1 MPANRRPLV
10 QYDHDWRFRR
20 DWSRDGIRWFIP
32 PADQTKAARE
42 RYNQKKLRYVREC
55 LRGTPK
61 RAYLQAVLDH
71 ILPARGTDQEK
82 VEAIVRFVRGATW
95 HNPLECPYEADQQTV
110 VTAAHELLELHDARC
125 WHAAEIVRQ
134 LVLQAGGKAK
144 ITFLPSRE
152 SRSVQVVTEIRIDGH
167 WRVADANYFQ
177 REVILRD
184 PDGRLPTLE
193 WLRDHPHH
201 ADRFP
206 GGWIFPPEYLNNEAG
221 IRVTGQ
227 FSLPFPEAEN
237 TWGSDHY
244 YCYYLGAEER
254 YPPITPPRLRVERA
268 GARSVRVRWNR
279 SRSATSERI
288 RYGLTV
294 RRAADDASV
303 AALDELE
310 KTGAVV
316 DALEALESYTVFV
329 TATDEHRLVEP
340 RTWYPASS
348 MKFTLERA

>member
-1 MPANRRPLV
+1 M
-10 QYDHDWRFRR
+10 
-20 DWSRDGIRWFIP
+20 RWFIP
-32 PADQTKAARE
+32 PAEQTEAARE
-42 RYNQKKLRYVREC
+42 KYSQKKLRYVRTR
-55 LRGTPK
+55 LRGTGK

-95 HNPLECPYEADQQTV
+95 HNPLECPYEKDQQTI

-134 LVLQAGGKAK
+134 LFLQAGGKAR
-144 ITFLPSRE
+144 IIFLPSRE
-152 SRSVQVVTEIRIDGH
+152 SLSVQVVTEVRIDGR

-177 REVILRD
+177 DQVILRD

-193 WLRDHPHH
+193 WLRDHPHY

-254 YPPITPPRLRVERA
+254 YPPITPPGLRVERA
-268 GARSVRVRWNR
+268 GAQSVRVRWHP
-279 SRSATSERI
+279 SRSATSEWI
-288 RYGLTV
+288 RYDLTV
-294 RRAADDASV
+294 RRAADETLV
-303 AALDELE
+303 AALDELGQTE
-310 KTGAVV
+310 AVV
-316 DALEALESYTVFV
+316 EALEASETYTVLV
-329 TATDEHRLVEP
+329 RATDEHRLVEP
-340 RTWYPASS
+340 ETWYPSS
-348 MKFTLERA
+348 SITFTLEMC